1 MKKALIIAL
10 LFSATAAQATEISQV
25 YSGSTVLTV
34 DSILAI
40 PLSVTG
46 GTVVTSA
53 SISGQTMKLVVAAK
67 EDAATLL
74 ASDGA
79 IRGVALQQ
87 ALEAIRSENPKL
99 QASDMEI
106 AEGILKM

>member
-1 MKKALIIAL
+1 MKKALLVAL
-10 LFSATAAQATEISQV
+10 LFTATAAQATEVSQV

-34 DSILAI
+34 DSILSI
-40 PLSVTG
+40 PLSVTA
-46 GTVVTSA
+46 GTVATSA
-53 SISGQTMKLVVAAK
+53 SISGQTMKLVVSAK

-87 ALEAIRSENPKL
+87 ALEAIRSENPAL
-99 QASDMEI
+99 QASDMDI